1 MIQLKPYIS
10 TSCSCSCG
18 GDLYFSE
25 YLWQGLHV
33 CEILVCNRCNKK
45 RINSLPVNQSI
56 LEPYTFYPDSGVV
69 NDAQGNIV
77 PDNWYSKKLRSIV
90 SPVQDDIEIEIDII
104 RKYDEVLILNTLD
117 YIYGHSFLFLLNL
130 QQIVKSGTSLGIV
143 VIVQP
148 MLKWLI
154 PREDVAEIWTVNLEF
169 KSFNNYYPDLS
180 TKINS
185 ELDRFKKVELSKGHV
200 IPTNENININ
210 KFTGIKPYDFLNEP
224 AHPRITFIWREDPDR
239 LWIRNIY
246 LSKGFKKIGFGLL
259 LIPFQYLRIIF
270 IFKLLKNKL
279 GMKYNYSVA
288 GLGKFGRFP
297 SFIKDGRAKY
307 FTEETEK
314 MLCKVYA
321 ESALVIGVHGSGMLL
336 PSAHAGMAI
345 SLMPSKRWANY
356 AEDILFIENDVR
368 LASFQRRIV
377 PLNMCIFDLIDII
390 SDMISGRDYFLK
402 KFIHSDEL

>member
-1 MIQLKPYIS
+1 
-10 TSCSCSCG
+10 
-18 GDLYFSE
+18 
-25 YLWQGLHV
+25 
-33 CEILVCNRCNKK
+33 
-45 RINSLPVNQSI
+45 
-56 LEPYTFYPDSGVV
+56 
-69 NDAQGNIV
+69 
-77 PDNWYSKKLRSIV
+77 
-90 SPVQDDIEIEIDII
+90 
-104 RKYDEVLILNTLD
+104 
-117 YIYGHSFLFLLNL
+117 
-130 QQIVKSGTSLGIV
+130 
-143 VIVQP
+143 

-185 ELDRFKKVELSKGHV
+185 ELVRFKKVELSKGHV

-224 AHPRITFIWREDPDR
+224 AHPRITFIWREDTDR

-307 FTEETEK
+307 FTEEAEK

-356 AEDILFIENDVR
+356 AEDILFTEKDVR

>member
-1 MIQLKPYIS
+1 MIQIKPYIS
-10 TSCSCSCG
+10 TIYTCSCG
-18 GDLYFSE
+18 DELYFSGL
-25 YLWQGLHV
+25 LWQGLHV

-56 LEPYTFYPDSGVV
+56 LEPYAFYPDSGVV

-77 PDNWYSKKLRSIV
+77 PDNWYSKKLKSIA
-90 SPVQDDIEIEIDII
+90 SPVQDEIEIDIDII

-130 QQIVKSGTSLGIV
+130 QQIVKSGTRYGIV

-154 PREDVAEIWTVNLEF
+154 PREDVAEIWTINLGF

-185 ELDRFKKVELSKGHV
+185 EFARFKNVWLSKGHL
-200 IPTNENININ
+200 IPTNENINIQN
-210 KFTGIKPYDFLNEP
+210 FTGIRPYNFLKEP
-224 AHPRITFIWREDPDR
+224 DAPGITFIWREDTDR
-239 LWIRNIY
+239 LWIRNIF
-246 LSKGFKKIGFGLL
+246 LLKGFKKIGIGKVLVPL
-259 LIPFQYLRIIF
+259 QYLRVM
-270 IFKLLKNKL
+270 LLFNVLKYKL
-279 GMKYNYSVA
+279 GTKYYYSVS

-297 SFIKDGRAKY
+297 SFIHDRRVKH
-307 FTEETEK
+307 FTEESER
-314 MLCKVYA
+314 MLCGVYS

-356 AEDILFIENDVR
+356 AEDILFTENDVR